1 MATTPPPYIN
11 VLLAMLT
18 AAERDRLNPHL
29 ELTYAPA
36 AMRGYYSP
44 KRPGP
49 RCANRRAPSVAV
61 PSCRV
66 SRKPEVSGK

>member
-29 ELTYAPA
+29 ELTYTP
-36 AMRGYYSP
+36 AMRSFYSP
-44 KRPGP
+44 KRPVP
-49 RCANRRAPSVAV
+49 RCANRRALPVAV
-61 PSCRV
+61 PRCRV
-66 SRKPEVSGK
+66 PGKPEVSGK